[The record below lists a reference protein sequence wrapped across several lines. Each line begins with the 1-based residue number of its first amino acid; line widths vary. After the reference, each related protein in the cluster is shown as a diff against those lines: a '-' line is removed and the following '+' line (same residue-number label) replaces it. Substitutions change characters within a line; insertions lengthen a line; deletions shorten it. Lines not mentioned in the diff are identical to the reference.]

1 MSNTEKALN
10 KLNPKQREYIEII
23 KSNYNAYKQE
33 HNTRILLEESIKSI
47 SFLTG
52 LEFAGVITNRE
63 KMLIHVYVT
72 L

>member
-1 MSNTEKALN
+1 MSNTQITLEKLD
-10 KLNPKQREYIEII
+10 KSQREWVETHKRIY
-23 KSNYNAYKQE
+23 KSAKLENNSAVM
-33 HNTRILLEESIKSI
+33 REESSKSFG
-47 SFLTG
+47 FLTG

>member
-1 MSNTEKALN
+1 MSNTEKTLA
-10 KLNPKQREYIEII
+10 KLDVKQREWVETH
-23 KSNYNAYKQE
+23 K
-33 HNTRILLEESIKSI
+33 RIYRTAKNENNPAVMKEESSKSFG
-47 SFLTG
+47 FLTG